1 MIRQAR
7 FLPPCFAL
15 AVCLA
20 CSSSASED
28 ETRPPEPAPQPGPAT
43 DVTEPDPLAGSG
55 TQPRPLRVIME
66 VDRMLGTPALVDVQ
80 TLDEREVS
88 LAKIYREAGVQL
100 EIVPSDADLPRAE
113 SVTLGDL
120 HGLMVA
126 HRDPTLDADLEVYC
140 LMATRLLGAPGE
152 PETLGIMF
160 DFGENDANDIPR
172 EAFAVFADAHT
183 GGTQTPEI
191 LLTTAHELAH
201 CFNIHHNDWEGESFR
216 RASTVES
223 YCSTSTVIWALS
235 GQSKRH
241 IAGHPLEE
249 VRWGRGSLPF
259 SFITQDHSTGH
270 QEVPFHRYE
279 VVRLDDPSARS
290 RDALHEQS
298 AAVRVEGSAARLAE
312 TELVLE
318 LRAQRETY
326 QLGEPVVIDA
336 VLRNA
341 GAEAVKTSG
350 LLDPMYGFLSLT
362 WAPANGSLRLYH
374 PPVHGN
380 ARAETA
386 RVLEPGAEI
395 AAPCRVF
402 FGSGGWTFDAA
413 GRYTLQ
419 ARYYD
424 DGGARA
430 RLIDSEPLE
439 ITVVD
444 GSDAS
449 RRSAELT
456 LDKET
461 GLFLYMN
468 GGAHLKQAVENLETL
483 AARDE
488 DVPHVDSAKLALAV
502 SALET
507 STDPGA
513 KQSRVEVAQKYL
525 DGILDSQLAD
535 RDIIYA
541 QQLLAT
547 ELDNTG
553 QTEQAQQVRI
563 ETIEKYWDSAEPLD
577 AETLKKA
584 DLRRILEQTRAPE
597 LRKEAVKE
605 YGRVK

>member
-1 MIRQAR
+1 MIRKTL
-7 FLPPCFAL
+7 LPALSLAL
-15 AVCLA
+15 AFSAA
-20 CSSSASED
+20 CSSASD
-28 ETRPPEPAPQPGPAT
+28 EPEPTPPQPTPVNPVTPVTPT
-43 DVTEPDPLAGSG
+43 DPIAN
-55 TQPRPLRVIME
+55 PRPPLRVIME
-66 VDRMLGTPALVDVQ
+66 VDRMLGTPALADVQ
-80 TLDEREVS
+80 TLDGQEVS
-88 LAKIYREAGVQL
+88 LAKIYREAGVEL
-100 EIVPSDADLPRAE
+100 VIVPSNTDLPRVE

-120 HGLMVA
+120 HGLMMD
-126 HRDPTLDADLEVYC
+126 HRDQTLDADLEVYC
-140 LMATRLLGAPGE
+140 LMATRLLGEPGE

-160 DFGENDANDIPR
+160 DFGENDENDIPR

-223 YCSTSTVIWALS
+223 YCSTSTVRWALS
-235 GQSKRH
+235 SQSKRH
-241 IAGHPLEE
+241 LAGHPLQE
-249 VRWGRGSLPF
+249 VQWGRGSLPF
-259 SFITQDHSTGH
+259 SFITQNHFDDH
-270 QEVPFHRYE
+270 QDVPFHRYE
-279 VVRLDDPSARS
+279 VVSLDDPNARS
-290 RDALHEQS
+290 REALHEQS

-312 TELVLE
+312 SDLVLE
-318 LRAQRETY
+318 LRAPRDTY
-326 QLGEPVVIDA
+326 ELGEPVVIDA
-336 VLRNA
+336 VLRNT
-341 GAEAVKTSG
+341 GSEAVKTSG

-362 WAPANGSLRLYH
+362 WAPEGGSARLYH

-386 RVLEPGAEI
+386 RELEAGAEL

-402 FGSGGWTFDAA
+402 FGSGGWTFDEA

-430 RLIDSEPLE
+430 RLIDSEPLV

-444 GSDAS
+444 GSEAS

-456 LDKET
+456 LDRET

-468 GGAHLKQAVENLETL
+468 GGGHLTKAVQNLETL
-483 AARDE
+483 AAREE

-502 SALET
+502 AALET
-507 STDPGA
+507 SVDPAA
-513 KQSRVEVAQKYL
+513 KQSRVEVAQQYL
-525 DGILDSQLAD
+525 EGILDSDLAD
-535 RDIIYA
+535 RDIIHA

-553 QTEQAQQVRI
+553 QVEQAQQVRV
-563 ETIEKYWDSAEPLD
+563 ETIEKYWDSPEPLD
-577 AETLKKA
+577 PETLKKA

-597 LRKEAVKE
+597 LRKEAIKE
-605 YGRVK
+605 YSRVK